1 MLGITA
7 SSYKY
12 LHADFVPESL
22 VSFLDN
28 GNFFVGK
35 GIENDVK
42 KLWDDCGLRVSQS
55 TDVADMARRN
65 IRIKIL
71 REFRL

>member
-1 MLGITA
+1 M
-7 SSYKY
+7 
-12 LHADFVPESL
+12 
-22 VSFLDN
+22 SFLDN